1 MALPGFAAHL
11 RLQRTRFAPLHKQST
26 DRIDGIT
33 YRSKPRSLQTQMSSE
48 SRLDDHTEDW
58 MIKVRVCRKWESV
71 NTKDGNLISLDM
83 ILIDEKENLMHAS
96 VRKHLVPR
104 YADRVLE
111 GRVYSL
117 RNLKVTTNMYPYR
130 PLASDVKLLFLAT
143 TAVQELQESD
153 VSIGR
158 YGFEFVNQTVLQSR
172 ANDPTVLSDIV
183 GCFTG
188 FEGIETVRSGSKK
201 RDIQILTDYSVN
213 STVTLWGKLG
223 EEFDPALYTQDSGP
237 YVIVV
242 SSVTVK
248 RFRQGSLTFSTTSA
262 SKVYINPEV
271 DHVTSIK
278 ERFSALSIQA
288 KPIQGTSAAKLTPEE
303 EMFINRMTVDALVKA
318 TGAGEMKESVVTLK
332 ATITG
337 INSGQGW
344 YYIACRSCVKK
355 AEFENGVYVCRS
367 CGTLEYPLALY
378 RVKAEVQDRT
388 GTTTVVMFNYPAE
401 NLLDTSAKKLLGK
414 MKPGDDSVP
423 KELNTLLGK
432 ELVFKLKLDK
442 YNLIEGLQDYRVS
455 TVFTPVEGLEAVYA
469 QKEARK
475 ENACQSG
482 PATSSN
488 TVLTTEDKKKRK
500 RSSCEED
507 ASQELGED
515 GSQELNE
522 GQ

>member
-1 MALPGFAAHL
+1 MLPFYALAGL
-11 RLQRTRFAPLHKQST
+11 KNLVKYRKICAPVQT
-26 DRIDGIT
+26 
-33 YRSKPRSLQTQMSSE
+33 SL
-48 SRLDDHTEDW
+48 
-58 MIKVRVCRKWESV
+58 C
-71 NTKDGNLISLDM
+71 
-83 ILIDEKENLMHAS
+83 
-96 VRKHLVPR
+96 
-104 YADRVLE
+104 
-111 GRVYSL
+111 
-117 RNLKVTTNMYPYR
+117 
-130 PLASDVKLLFLAT
+130 
-143 TAVQELQESD
+143 
-153 VSIGR
+153 
-158 YGFEFVNQTVLQSR
+158 
-172 ANDPTVLSDIV
+172 
-183 GCFTG
+183 
-188 FEGIETVRSGSKK
+188 
-201 RDIQILTDYSVN
+201 SVN

-318 TGAGEMKESVVTLK
+318 TGAGEMKET
-332 ATITG
+332 
-337 INSGQGW
+337 
-344 YYIACRSCVKK
+344 
-355 AEFENGVYVCRS
+355 
-367 CGTLEYPLALY
+367 
-378 RVKAEVQDRT
+378 
-388 GTTTVVMFNYPAE
+388 
-401 NLLDTSAKKLLGK
+401 
-414 MKPGDDSVP
+414 
-423 KELNTLLGK
+423 
-432 ELVFKLKLDK
+432 
-442 YNLIEGLQDYRVS
+442 
-455 TVFTPVEGLEAVYA
+455 
-469 QKEARK
+469 
-475 ENACQSG
+475 ACQSG

>member
-1 MALPGFAAHL
+1 
-11 RLQRTRFAPLHKQST
+11 
-26 DRIDGIT
+26 
-33 YRSKPRSLQTQMSSE
+33 
-48 SRLDDHTEDW
+48 
-58 MIKVRVCRKWESV
+58 
-71 NTKDGNLISLDM
+71 
-83 ILIDEKENLMHAS
+83 MHAS

-318 TGAGEMKESVVTLK
+318 TGAGEMKE
-332 ATITG
+332 
-337 INSGQGW
+337 
-344 YYIACRSCVKK
+344 
-355 AEFENGVYVCRS
+355 
-367 CGTLEYPLALY
+367 
-378 RVKAEVQDRT
+378 
-388 GTTTVVMFNYPAE
+388 
-401 NLLDTSAKKLLGK
+401 
-414 MKPGDDSVP
+414 
-423 KELNTLLGK
+423 
-432 ELVFKLKLDK
+432 
-442 YNLIEGLQDYRVS
+442 
-455 TVFTPVEGLEAVYA
+455 
-469 QKEARK
+469 
-475 ENACQSG
+475 NACQSG

-522 GQ
+522 GHDVSFTPATPSSVDKNGASDVALAINLGQARKPLAHAIHLQTDPQGSQQRVPTTAKCVTGRSLLIDVEDGNKSTANIPTGSGIVSQY

>member
-1 MALPGFAAHL
+1 MCYLTNNVPE
-11 RLQRTRFAPLHKQST
+11 T
-26 DRIDGIT
+26 
-33 YRSKPRSLQTQMSSE
+33 
-48 SRLDDHTEDW
+48 
-58 MIKVRVCRKWESV
+58 
-71 NTKDGNLISLDM
+71 ISL
-83 ILIDEKENLMHAS
+83 N
-96 VRKHLVPR
+96 
-104 YADRVLE
+104 
-111 GRVYSL
+111 
-117 RNLKVTTNMYPYR
+117 
-130 PLASDVKLLFLAT
+130 
-143 TAVQELQESD
+143 
-153 VSIGR
+153 VS
-158 YGFEFVNQTVLQSR
+158 
-172 ANDPTVLSDIV
+172 
-183 GCFTG
+183 
-188 FEGIETVRSGSKK
+188 
-201 RDIQILTDYSVN
+201 
-213 STVTLWGKLG
+213 
-223 EEFDPALYTQDSGP
+223 
-237 YVIVV
+237 
-242 SSVTVK
+242 
-248 RFRQGSLTFSTTSA
+248 GSLTFSTTSA
-262 SKVYINPEV
+262 NKVYINPEV

-475 ENACQSG
+475 ETACQSG

-522 GQ
+522 AQ